1 MDKRQQSETD
11 METKYIIPALHKA
24 GWDVMTQVFQQFPL
38 TAGKVHV
45 RGQVSSRGKPQRA
58 DFALFYKPNIPL
70 AIIEAKKN
78 TKSIGAGQDQ
88 GRAYA
93 QMLDVPFVFTSNGD
107 GFIFHDKTNLEQPN
121 TELTLDQFPTPSVLW
136 EKLCRWKDYQPDQQA
151 LLGQDYYDDGSGKAP
166 RYYQMQA
173 INKTIEAIAQGK
185 NRVLLVMA
193 TGTGKTFTAFQIIWR
208 LWKAGR
214 KQRILFLADRNILVD
229 QTKNNDFRPFGTTM
243 TKIEDRKVETHYEV
257 YLSLYQAITGNDEA
271 KKIYKQF
278 LPNFFDLI
286 VIDECHRGSAAEDSA
301 WREILDY
308 FSGATHLG
316 LTATPKETTTV
327 SNSYYFGEPIY
338 TYSLKQGIDDG
349 FLAPYKVVRIDFDLD
364 KEGWTPKSGEK
375 DKYGKVI
382 EARTFNQ
389 RDFDRSLV
397 VEKRTQ
403 AVARIITQHLKATN
417 RMDKTIVFCADVDHA
432 NRMKLALENLN
443 GDKVAE
449 DERYIMQITGDN
461 AEGKAQLSYFI
472 DSGSPY
478 PVIATTSELMS
489 TGVDAKTCKLIVL
502 DQRIESM
509 TKFKQVI
516 GRGTRID
523 EDYGKTWF
531 TIIDFKGATQ
541 NFKDDAFDGE
551 PVRVYTPSG
560 EDDGT
565 LDPDETD
572 LDDTDPTPPDDNDNG
587 TVVDPKP
594 PQPRVKYYIE
604 GESVEVVLERTQYY
618 GKDGLV
624 TESIRDYTRQAVS
637 KHYRNLD
644 AFLKHWNAAERKRAI
659 IAELQAHGV
668 IWDELENKVG
678 KELDAFDLICHVV
691 YDQPPLTRRDR
702 ALQVKKRDVFTRYG
716 EQAAKVLAALLDK
729 YVEQGVESL
738 EAIEAL
744 QQEPIKQLGTP
755 RQIMQA
761 FGGRAKYDEALQVL
775 EQQLYAST

>member
-11 METKYIIPALHKA
+11 METKYIIPALQKA

-121 TELTLDQFPTPSVLW
+121 TELTLDQFPSPNVLW
-136 EKLCRWKDYQPDQQA
+136 DKLCRWKDYQPDQQA

-229 QTKNNDFRPFGTTM
+229 QTKNNDFRPFGATM

-327 SNSYYFGEPIY
+327 SNSHYFGEPIY

-364 KEGWTPKSGEK
+364 KEGWTPKPGET

-443 GDKVAE
+443 GDKVVE

-472 DSGSPY
+472 DSGSLY

-572 LDDTDPTPPDDNDNG
+572 LDDTDPTPPDDNDDG

-659 IAELQAHGV
+659 IAELQTHGV

-678 KELDAFDLICHVV
+678 KELDAFDLICYVV

-738 EAIEAL
+738 EDIEAL

-775 EQQLYAST
+775 EQQLYS